1 MKKRRLTD
9 WRDDV
14 DYIEMVYE
22 LLNIEERNDIFNIT
36 RTERILFQSYVR
48 NALKFGDKI
57 MMDNMVS
64 DDCLEGD

>member
-14 DYIEMVYE
+14 DYMEMVYE
-22 LLNIEERNDIFNIT
+22 LLNIEERNDIFNLT

-64 DDCLEGD
+64 DDYLEGD